1 MLNFLLS
8 WCVFACSTTIVTTM
22 IHATY
27 ITCIRTT
34 SSTRSMTSM
43 ITRIPTSHW
52 IFCRIQYIWNISK
65 HDSTKNWQSALCC
78 TLEELTTILEFI
90 FFLIFHSKWN
100 LSCLWTPQIR
110 RKQIVWIRVWIQK
123 KTWEFLLLA
132 HPSLQAL
139 ALPPPKDKQHSQPTS
154 WHIIQ
159 RCLPLCSVTNGY
171 NTPNADVPLPHL
183 LGFVKFARF
192 EDLKITSVN
201 VLFSMKSNCNRL

>member
-1 MLNFLLS
+1 MTRITTHRI
-8 WCVFACSTTIVTTM
+8 AGSTTLPG
-22 IHATY
+22 
-27 ITCIRTT
+27 
-34 SSTRSMTSM
+34 TRSTAWVWTTISTAPHRLLCSGSLQN
-43 ITRIPTSHW
+43 TR
-52 IFCRIQYIWNISK
+52 NIRK
-65 HDSTKNWQSALCC
+65 YNGTQDWQSTFCC
-78 TLEELTTILEFI
+78 TPEELTTTMEFI

-139 ALPPPKDKQHSQPTS
+139 ALPPPKDKQRSQPTS